1 MSPSVLLMA
10 KGGKNQTMYCA
21 QLWNRSFLY
30 SLLSPVAPQ
39 RSSLVPSVTELVH
52 RNPLSLNMAKSI
64 ERARLGFWFDS
75 CPHPFWPAILSGQWK
90 AEYVER
96 KYEVFCATIYIIYR
110 KITFLLG
117 VGCYHKVR
125 TDFFFLM
132 PIYQEHLLLR
142 DTRFYAAIGGQ
153 SH

>member
-1 MSPSVLLMA
+1 MNPSVPLMT
-10 KGGKNQTMYCA
+10 KGGKNQAMYCD
-21 QLWNRSFLY
+21 QLWNQSFLY

-39 RSSLVPSVTELVH
+39 RRSLTPSLTKVVH
-52 RNPLSLNMAKSI
+52 RNLLLLNTPKSI
-64 ERARLGFWFDS
+64 ERARVGFWFVS

-96 KYEVFCATIYIIYR
+96 KYELFCAIIYLIYR
-110 KITFLLG
+110 KITSHLA
-117 VGCYHKVR
+117 VGCCHKVR

-132 PIYQEHLLLR
+132 SIYQEHLLLR